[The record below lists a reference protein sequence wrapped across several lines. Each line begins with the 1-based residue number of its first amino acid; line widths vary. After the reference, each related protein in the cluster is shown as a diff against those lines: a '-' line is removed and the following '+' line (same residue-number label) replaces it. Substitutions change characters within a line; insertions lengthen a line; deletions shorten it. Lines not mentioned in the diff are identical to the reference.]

1 MTISQTTLEKIKAY
15 ILDTQKNSTYNSAPH
30 EPLEMCW
37 NPNTAYQWNMC
48 NCYCYLNRYLA
59 KEGEKRGNIQDLL
72 KCCHYAWFE
81 KVRTEL
87 SLYTPDKS
95 FNKFKEWINDV
106 EYFNLFVNDICSNL
120 YNLDNLEQ
128 RFIGDKTQINN
139 EFWAHWEY
147 FQLATLLIQQHETEH
162 IDLETT

>member
-1 MTISQTTLEKIKAY
+1 MKIQQTTLDKIKAY

-37 NPNTAYQWNMC
+37 NPNVAYQWNLC

-59 KEGEKRGNIQDLL
+59 TEGEKRSNIKDLL

-81 KVRTEL
+81 CVRNDYASDFEGFKECIINPN
-87 SLYTPDKS
+87 YI
-95 FNKFKEWINDV
+95 NKFISYSYINSDLIA
-106 EYFNLFVNDICSNL
+106 FFKA
-120 YNLDNLEQ
+120 DNEQ
-128 RFIGDKTQINN
+128 VIN
-139 EFWAHWEY
+139 EFWICEQY
-147 FQLATLLIQQHETEH
+147 LRLAILLIQQHLETNH